1 MLKYTTPLTNNLRL
15 ISSLMIASLMASPLA
30 LAMETDDPLVAQLT
44 VDKFEKRHSIN
55 DKSAQ
60 PFAWEAEA
68 WLGYDINKLVF
79 KTEGE
84 RASGKTESAELQGL
98 IRSAIAPYW
107 NIQMGMRHDFNPEPS
122 QNWAVI
128 GLQGMAPYFIE
139 TDLNLFITNGK
150 QTNLRLSAEYEAMI
164 TQQLVLSPSAE
175 INLYGKNDEVRGIGS
190 GISSMEFGVRLAY
203 EIRREFAPYIG
214 INWEQTFGKTAD
226 YARHEGESTNDI
238 QLVAGVRFWF

>member
-30 LAMETDDPLVAQLT
+30 LAMETDDPLVTQLT

-60 PFAWEAEA
+60 PLAWEAEA

>member
-1 MLKYTTPLTNNLRL
+1 
-15 ISSLMIASLMASPLA
+15 
-30 LAMETDDPLVAQLT
+30 
-44 VDKFEKRHSIN
+44 
-55 DKSAQ
+55 
-60 PFAWEAEA
+60 
-68 WLGYDINKLVF
+68 
-79 KTEGE
+79 
-84 RASGKTESAELQGL
+84 
-98 IRSAIAPYW
+98 
-107 NIQMGMRHDFNPEPS
+107 MGMRHDFNPEPS